1 MKLANLTQITDIV
14 NDNTIIIIRNTNFHM
29 LTVGN
34 WYQDNILEY
43 NDREIITFTWQN
55 DNKLYIDIA
64 QGEIHMTIK
73 GAQTIAEYKEIQKNR
88 IQKWIDDHFFKGSV
102 TWEMSGA
109 SHIKITDKTGDSM
122 TISLDEI
129 E

>member
-1 MKLANLTQITDIV
+1 MILFLVLIIKHPSKADTGNIPESKHTGKEMKQENNIKKTTYGAKAPQTKPRIV
-14 NDNTIIIIRNTNFHM
+14 FKAVKAGKEN
-29 LTVGN
+29 
-34 WYQDNILEY
+34 
-43 NDREIITFTWQN
+43 
-55 DNKLYIDIA
+55 
-64 QGEIHMTIK
+64 HMTIK
-73 GAQTIAEYKEIQKNR
+73 GARTIAEYKEIQKNR
-88 IQKWIDDHFFKGSV
+88 IQKWIDDRFISNSV